1 MNQNL
6 KTILLSLLAV
16 VVVGLLFL
24 KGCDG
29 PTPNPTPNPNP
40 SPTEPAPKP
49 AGTGLGITTYAD
61 GKQVAKFDAKEYT
74 SNPDSTAM
82 DYTLNAP
89 DANGSQSGHAEG
101 AWVVEHRS
109 WAPSGLT
116 PRYRATL
123 YSGNTAVGTWKV
135 NNFSTDT
142 RTVLLYPGDGTPVLR
157 VSGTVVIETIAG
169 TTGGAPTEQVTVT
182 DGGKVV
188 FTKDMAWTTRIKHYL
203 QGQPANGA
211 GVVYIWGDVTV
222 ESLKK

>member
-6 KTILLSLLAV
+6 KTVLFSLLAV

-29 PTPNPTPNPNP
+29 PTPAPTPT
-40 SPTEPAPKP
+40 PTPAPTP
-49 AGTGLGITTYAD
+49 APVPTGTGYGITTYAD
-61 GKQVAKFDAKEYT
+61 GKVVAKLDAKEVKTDDNATTLDYVLT
-74 SNPDSTAM
+74 S
-82 DYTLNAP
+82 P
-89 DANGSQSGHAEG
+89 DANGAQAGHVEG

-109 WAPSGLT
+109 WAPAGLT
-116 PRYRATL
+116 AKYRVTL

-135 NNFSTDT
+135 NGFSTDT

-157 VSGTVVIETIAG
+157 VSGTVVVETITG
-169 TTGGAPTEQVTVT
+169 TTGGDPAERVTVT

-188 FTKDMAWTTRIKHYL
+188 FTKDMAWTVKIKHYL

-211 GVVYIWGDVTV
+211 GAVYIWGDVNV
-222 ESLKK
+222 ESIKK